1 MILQQLDRYRD
12 HGLLLLRVGIGI
24 SFMVHGFPKLQAGP
38 ELWTGLGGAL
48 GALGI
53 HFAPTFMGFMAASAE
68 FFGGLF
74 LALGLLTRP
83 AVFFMLNT
91 MIVAMAMHLSKG
103 DSFQQYSHALEAGI
117 LFLSLLLIGPGRFS
131 LDALCPRLRKKKT
144 TMIEQANAVDMKH
157 KTETA

>member
-1 MILQQLDRYRD
+1 MMFPQLDRYRD

-24 SFMVHGFPKLQAGP
+24 SFMLHGFPKLQGGP
-38 ELWTGLGGAL
+38 ELWTGLGSAL

-74 LALGLLTRP
+74 LALGLFTRP

-103 DSFQQYSHALEAGI
+103 DSFMMYSHALEAGI
-117 LFLSLLLIGPGRFS
+117 LFLSMILIGPGRFS
-131 LDALCPRLRKKKT
+131 LDAYCPLLRKRRQRASNQKP
-144 TMIEQANAVDMKH
+144 IDVSHD
-157 KTETA
+157 TALS